1 VRNNLVNSNK
11 FRTFALEIKK
21 GDKDMAMNKKFT
33 SKNIPEIVYEVVGGG
48 WLDNDTYVV
57 AFGDMTDVD
66 GDTYHLEVEY
76 HKDEKN
82 ITYTRVYDYENV
94 EASKFVSPC
103 FKKQIEEYVLQ
114 QVGVLREGSFLNT
127 QSVSLELELDIP
139 KDTSLR
145 ELREFLNSLKF
156 EIIHTQTPRDEKIKV
171 LSIN

>member
-1 VRNNLVNSNK
+1 
-11 FRTFALEIKK
+11 
-21 GDKDMAMNKKFT
+21 MNKKFT
-33 SKNIPEIVYEVVGGG
+33 STKIPEVVYEVVAKG

-57 AFGDMTDVD
+57 IFSDMTDVD

-76 HKDEKN
+76 HKDEKR

-94 EASKFVSPC
+94 EASQFVSPC

-127 QSVSLELELDIP
+127 QNVSLDLELDIP
-139 KDTSLR
+139 KDTTIG

-156 EIIHTQTPRDEKIKV
+156 EVVHTMTPRDENIKV
-171 LSIN
+171 LSIETAKRQV